1 MSDWFKANR
10 LSLNVKKTN
19 FILFGN
25 KSKKLGCKDINF
37 EPTLKVNDEKLMRV
51 TETKFLGVIVD
62 QNLNWRSHI
71 DFIALKISRSLA
83 ILSKLK
89 HLLSNKI
96 LLTLYYTLI
105 FPHLSYCI
113 IVWGGAAQSVLHKL
127 DILQKRAIR
136 IVNGSQYLSH
146 TSPIFKKYNVL
157 RCVDLYTYNCGIFM
171 FKCKNNALPSI
182 CSEYVVKKSNEIS
195 FYNFRTH
202 EEFKTPLSRTTVR
215 MKSFKCTGPTI
226 WNSLSNDIIESSSLN
241 SFKIALRRSFTDKY
255 N

>member
-1 MSDWFKANR
+1 MKLYDAVSEAIDNKKFCVGIFIDLSKAFDTLNHDILLEKLFAYGVRGTPHNLIKSYLENRKQCIDFLGYKSSLLPTKLGVPQGSILGPLLSILYFNDLLNMSKILKFILFADDTNLFYSNNDLEQLLNIVNHELNILSDWFKANR

-105 FPHLSYCI
+105 FPHLSY
-113 IVWGGAAQSVLHKL
+113 S
-127 DILQKRAIR
+127 
-136 IVNGSQYLSH
+136 
-146 TSPIFKKYNVL
+146 
-157 RCVDLYTYNCGIFM
+157 
-171 FKCKNNALPSI
+171 
-182 CSEYVVKKSNEIS
+182 
-195 FYNFRTH
+195 
-202 EEFKTPLSRTTVR
+202 
-215 MKSFKCTGPTI
+215 
-226 WNSLSNDIIESSSLN
+226 
-241 SFKIALRRSFTDKY
+241 
-255 N
+255 

>member
-1 MSDWFKANR
+1 
-10 LSLNVKKTN
+10 
-19 FILFGN
+19 
-25 KSKKLGCKDINF
+25 
-37 EPTLKVNDEKLMRV
+37 MRV

-136 IVNGSQYLSH
+136 IVNGSQ
-146 TSPIFKKYNVL
+146 
-157 RCVDLYTYNCGIFM
+157 
-171 FKCKNNALPSI
+171 
-182 CSEYVVKKSNEIS
+182 
-195 FYNFRTH
+195 
-202 EEFKTPLSRTTVR
+202 
-215 MKSFKCTGPTI
+215 
-226 WNSLSNDIIESSSLN
+226 
-241 SFKIALRRSFTDKY
+241 
-255 N
+255 